1 VLLLNLLPNNIQIMC
16 ISTSISTNINTN
28 RETIRQTDSS

>member
-1 VLLLNLLPNNIQIMC
+1 VLLLNLLPNSIQIMC